1 MALKKKLVNQNAGLA
16 SSDVMRDIDILPGN
30 TDGVK
35 NLKAVS
41 RSLIAFHENNDYREL
56 DNEEDIQQLA
66 EAIKRQGLLDNL
78 VVVQRPSKSR
88 DQAGKKYV
96 LLSGERRLRAI
107 NLLCSENPDLEPQF
121 ATVTCNVLTDDYFKL
136 PAERMA
142 NLHDNGYGDDEI
154 RDIQEMIV
162 IDEAN
167 LQRRGGVGNEKQQRK
182 AAARYS
188 KNLMIIYGLSQK
200 DADYLT
206 KRISGQS
213 ARATEINLKL
223 ERHLTEPL
231 RDLLDRDIL
240 QKSYATRFSALDIA
254 DQEMISNAL
263 TSMDRVLIQED
274 GNPKP
279 EFSETVSAI
288 ARALDTRNEREREE
302 ALNEAIDATKKKVA
316 DIRRKQQSSI
326 QRPVIRSDK
335 HEKLMNNIHILQ
347 RRVEIMSKP
356 GMIEDLAR
364 DDVVNGGDNTFV
376 NNLDRIIK
384 SLQSI
389 RDQIGAEVDKINK
402 R

>member
-1 MALKKKLVNQNAGLA
+1 MALNQKLINRNAGLA

-56 DNEEDIQQLA
+56 DNDEDIRQLA

-78 VVVQRPSKSR
+78 VVVQRPSRSEG
-88 DQAGKKYV
+88 QQGKKYV

-121 ATVTCNVLTDDYFKL
+121 ATITCNVLTDDYFKL
-136 PAERMA
+136 PSDRM
-142 NLHDNGYGDDEI
+142 NKLHENGYGDEKI
-154 RDIQEMIV
+154 REIQEMIV

-182 AAARYS
+182 AAFRYS
-188 KNLMIIYGLSQK
+188 QNLMIIYGLSQK
-200 DADYLT
+200 EADHLT

-223 ERHLTEPL
+223 ERNLTEPL
-231 RDLLDRDIL
+231 RDLLDRDVL
-240 QKSYATRFSALDIA
+240 PKSSATRFSALAVA
-254 DQEMISNAL
+254 DQEMISDAL
-263 TSMDRVLIQED
+263 TSLDRVLIQED

-279 EFSETVSAI
+279 EFSETVSSI
-288 ARALDTRNEREREE
+288 VRVLDIRNEHEREE
-302 ALNEAIDATKKKVA
+302 ALNEVIDSSKKKVA
-316 DIRRKQQSSI
+316 DIRRKKQSSI
-326 QRPVIRSDK
+326 HRSVIKSDK
-335 HEKLMNNIHILQ
+335 HEKLMTNIRVLQ

-364 DDVVNGGDNTFV
+364 DDVLNGGDNTFV
-376 NNLDRIIK
+376 NNLDRVITN
-384 SLQSI
+384 LQSI
-389 RDQIGAEVDKINK
+389 RDQISAEVDKIHK
-402 R
+402 Q

>member
-1 MALKKKLVNQNAGLA
+1 MALNQKLINQNAGLA

-56 DNEEDIQQLA
+56 DNDDDIRQLA

-78 VVVQRPSKSR
+78 VVVQRPSRSEG
-88 DQAGKKYV
+88 QQGKKYV

-136 PAERMA
+136 PSERMK
-142 NLHDNGYGDDEI
+142 NLRENGYRNEAI

-182 AAARYS
+182 AAFRYS
-188 KNLMIIYGLSQK
+188 QNLMIIYGLSQK
-200 DADYLT
+200 DADRLT

-223 ERHLTEPL
+223 ERNLTEPL
-231 RDLLDRDIL
+231 RDLLDRDVL
-240 QKSYATRFSALDIA
+240 PKSSATRFSALAVA
-254 DQEMISNAL
+254 DQEMISDAL
-263 TSMDRVLIQED
+263 TSLDRVLIQED

-279 EFSETVSAI
+279 EFSETVSSI
-288 ARALDTRNEREREE
+288 VRALDIRNEHEREE
-302 ALNEAIDATKKKVA
+302 ALNEVIDSSKKKVA
-316 DIRRKQQSSI
+316 DIRKKKQSSI
-326 QRPVIRSDK
+326 RRSVIKSDK
-335 HEKLMNNIHILQ
+335 HEKLMTNIHVLQ

-364 DDVVNGGDNTFV
+364 DDVLNGGDNTFV
-376 NNLDRIIK
+376 NNLDRVIK

-389 RDQIGAEVDKINK
+389 RDQISAEVDKIHK
-402 R
+402 Q